1 MAESMAGIHDRGVTT
16 APDTTAPGG
25 RLKPLVRLAIPVVVA
40 RSGLMGMASVDLLM
54 VGHYGAEA
62 LAWVS
67 LGSMA
72 AGPLIGVLV
81 GLLMGTMVSTS
92 LAIGEGRRTEA
103 GAVWRRSVPY
113 GLVLGAAM
121 AAGCVFGPAL
131 FLATGQPPDLAEG
144 GGRVLAIL
152 GVGLP
157 GVALYITSAFWLEAI
172 GRPRSGMVLMIV
184 GNLVNVPLNWVLVY
198 GALGVP
204 EMGAEGSAWATTGM
218 RWIMGLALLAM
229 IWWLPG
235 REALRVREKAGGRWR
250 DWAAQR
256 RQGFAAAV
264 SIGAESIS
272 FSILAMMA
280 GWISIAA
287 VGAYAIAINLQ
298 AVVFMVALGL
308 ASATAVQVGTAWGAR
323 DRAAASAAGWLGLAL
338 NSAVMGGLGLVMALF
353 PESLAGIFTG
363 EPSVLPL
370 AAAMIF
376 IGAFATVLDGGQTVM
391 AHAVRGTGDTWVPSA
406 LQTVVYVGIMP
417 AIAWGLA
424 FGLERGATGLM
435 ESIVLASALALAGQ
449 AARFAWLARR
459 RAGPRAALPP
469 AGG

>member
-1 MAESMAGIHDRGVTT
+1 MTEGMAGTVRRY
-16 APDTTAPGG
+16 ASPELRA
-25 RLKPLVRLAIPVVVA
+25 RLGPLVRLAVPVVVA
-40 RSGLMGMASVDLLM
+40 RSGLMVMASVDLLM

-72 AGPLIGVLV
+72 VGPLIGVLV

-92 LAIGEGRRTEA
+92 LAVGEGRA
-103 GAVWRRSVPY
+103 DGVGAVWRRSVPY

-121 AAGCVFGPAL
+121 AVACLFGPA
-131 FLATGQPPDLAEG
+131 FFAATGQPPSLAEG

-152 GVGLP
+152 GAGLP

-172 GRPRSGMVLMIV
+172 GRPRPGMVLMLL
-184 GNLVNVPLNWVLVY
+184 GNLVNVPLNWILVY

-204 EMGAEGSAWATTGM
+204 EMGAEGSAWATTAM
-218 RWIMGLALLAM
+218 RWGMGLSLAAV

-235 REALRVREKAGGRWR
+235 RESLAVRRRAGGGWR

-256 RQGFAAAV
+256 RQGHAAAV
-264 SIGAESIS
+264 SIGAESVS
-272 FSILAMMA
+272 FSILALMA
-280 GWISIAA
+280 GWIGVAA
-287 VGAYAIAINLQ
+287 VGAYAIAINLL

-308 ASATAVQVGTAWGAR
+308 ASATAVRVGIAWGAR
-323 DRAAASAAGWLGLAL
+323 DRAEAAGAGWLGLAL
-338 NSAVMGGLGLVMALF
+338 NTVLMGGLGVVMALL
-353 PESLAGIFTG
+353 PESLAAVFTS
-363 EPSVLPL
+363 EPEVLPV

-376 IGAFATVLDGGQTVM
+376 IGAFATVLDGGQTVL

-406 LQTVVYVGIMP
+406 LQTGVYVGVMP

-435 ESIVLASALALAGQ
+435 EAVILASALALAGQ
-449 AARFAWLARR
+449 AARFAWLT
-459 RAGPRAALPP
+459 RA
-469 AGG
+469 